1 MIDDINAAVGFL
13 QNHAAVDSDR
23 LGITGF
29 CMGGRVVWLM
39 AAASSAFKAG
49 VPYYGGSIMVPWG
62 SATQSP
68 FELTDGINCPMK
80 FHFVEEDGNPS
91 RKDKVTLD
99 AELARLDKPH
109 QFVSY
114 PGAGHAFM
122 DHTGE
127 RYHKAAAEASW
138 PRTLE
143 FFANNLKGAPVSR

>member
-13 QNHAAVDSDR
+13 QNHAAVDRDR

-109 QFVSY
+109 SSSPTPARDTPSWTIPESDTIRRRPRP
-114 PGAGHAFM
+114 PG
-122 DHTGE
+122 
-127 RYHKAAAEASW
+127 
-138 PRTLE
+138 P
-143 FFANNLKGAPVSR
+143 APWSFLPAT